1 LKVIWFEIFKV
12 PYLNILLLVV
22 PTEFKP
28 GQFNPFVNNP
38 QKLMRYRQYLT
49 LKKMKQSGKHQE
61 IIIHPKTYCKLLLEK
76 IICLQPAEMTEWEKT
91 RERNEF
97 EQASV
102 LYQPL
107 ADMISDRFVSSSTL
121 IGSTETIRDKEPAV
135 KYLI

>member
-1 LKVIWFEIFKV
+1 
-12 PYLNILLLVV
+12 
-22 PTEFKP
+22 
-28 GQFNPFVNNP
+28 
-38 QKLMRYRQYLT
+38 MRYKQYLT
-49 LKKMKQSGKHQE
+49 LKKMKQSGMQ
-61 IIIHPKTYCKLLLEK
+61 IRRNLIVAQYSRAKLLTEK

-121 IGSTETIRDKEPAV
+121 IGSKETAHDDKPEV
-135 KYLI
+135 KILNRNNGIVVPKYCIY